1 MIHIEVLEDFRDR
14 LTDGCETVTR
24 QHPEIVAALTAAIK
38 CMEKQVPMKPVYVP
52 RKDNTTDYYECS
64 SCHWGSFSDYHDDEF
79 VPVYCDYCGQAYDW
93 SVEPWYVERLQEQEE
108 MRKREQP

>member
-14 LTDGCETVTR
+14 LTDGYETVTR

-64 SCHWGSFSDYHDDEF
+64 SCHWGHSATTMMMSLCRCIAIIAVNHMT
-79 VPVYCDYCGQAYDW
+79 GQLNRGTL
-93 SVEPWYVERLQEQEE
+93 SGSKN
-108 MRKREQP
+108 MKK